1 MRWKKD
7 PVQQDS
13 QARQEPFIIAHPD
26 GMRSRSPV
34 PIIEWAGQK
43 GLEARR
49 PETQEVRKCGRAE
62 ERSDIILSYLSALP
76 DF

>member
-1 MRWKKD
+1 LKKTTMRWKKD

-43 GLEARR
+43 GPDARHLTGLR
-49 PETQEVRKCGRAE
+49 SGEVMNSENHAKVNR
-62 ERSDIILSYLSALP
+62 I
-76 DF
+76 